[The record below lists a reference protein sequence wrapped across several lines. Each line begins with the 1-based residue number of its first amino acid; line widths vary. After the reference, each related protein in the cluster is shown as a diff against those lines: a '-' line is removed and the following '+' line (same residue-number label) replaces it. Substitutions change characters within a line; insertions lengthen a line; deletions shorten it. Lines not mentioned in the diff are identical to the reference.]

1 MRGRQSEIH
10 LSNKSGSLIQK
21 ERLRILKQLQKGI
34 DNGTAADAG
43 GITHA
48 PGLITVTTGI
58 TMVIPAQVRSIM
70 PTITL
75 KADERFC
82 KDLNEMA
89 REMEVSKSELVRQAV
104 IAYRNNLEREH
115 LRIAMQKASYRVRR
129 SDPDLSDELDSLVN
143 DGLDDA

>member
-1 MRGRQSEIH
+1 
-10 LSNKSGSLIQK
+10 
-21 ERLRILKQLQKGI
+21 
-34 DNGTAADAG
+34 
-43 GITHA
+43 
-48 PGLITVTTGI
+48 
-58 TMVIPAQVRSIM
+58 M

-82 KDLNEMA
+82 EDLNEMA

-104 IAYRNNLEREH
+104 NAYRNNLEREH

-143 DGLDDA
+143 DGLDDT